1 MRDNRLAQWV
11 IQGISVLAFLIL
23 VTYLSAFLPEDGF
36 LGALR
41 KVVSKH

>member
-1 MRDNRLAQWV
+1 MRDNAVWNWIV
-11 IQGISVLAFLIL
+11 MGTSVLAFLIL

-41 KVVSKH
+41 KVISKH